1 VHEGLWEKL
10 VALDPEVT
18 ARRTQCKY
26 MGALDRYD
34 VALLGH
40 MYMVDPVKRRI
51 MSAANARQERE
62 ANFLEQ
68 LCILAY
74 LINAR
79 EVPLVNKLVAAEQ
92 LEGGQFFFRGIHALP
107 TDKLADAFC
116 EKPPLLHQAA
126 DRFGGQRCEY
136 GDASIELL
144 VLPRFGLTFIVW
156 GKDAEFAGRA
166 SILFD
171 QSADR
176 QLPLDAIL
184 AAVNLAVDAV
194 ITSAAKGS

>member
-1 VHEGLWEKL
+1 MHEGLWEKL

-18 ARRTQCKY
+18 IRRAKCEY
-26 MGALDRYD
+26 ISASDDY
-34 VALLGH
+34 VVVLLGRE
-40 MYMVDPVKRRI
+40 YEVDRRGRRI
-51 MSAANARQERE
+51 LSTAVGQQGQE

-79 EVPLVNKLVAAEQ
+79 EMPLANKLVLAEV

-107 TDKLADAFC
+107 TGKLSDAFC
-116 EKPPLLHQAA
+116 ENPPLLHRAA
-126 DRFGGQRCEY
+126 DRLGGRRCEY

-144 VLPRFGLTFIVW
+144 VLPRFAVTFIVW
-156 GKDAEFAGRA
+156 GHDEEFSGRA

-194 ITSAAKGS
+194 INAVAGGS

>member
-18 ARRTQCKY
+18 ARRTKCEYISASDDYK
-26 MGALDRYD
+26 
-34 VALLGH
+34 VVLLGRT
-40 MYMVDPVKRRI
+40 YMVDRSERRI
-51 MSAANARQERE
+51 LPAANARQEQE

-79 EVPLVNKLVAAEQ
+79 EVPLANKLVAAEQ

-107 TDKLADAFC
+107 TNKLTEAFC
-116 EKPPLLHQAA
+116 ENPALLHQGT
-126 DRFGGQRCEY
+126 DRLGGRRCDY
-136 GDASIELL
+136 GDASIELS
-144 VLPRFGLTFIVW
+144 VLPRFSVTFIVW
-156 GKDAEFAGRA
+156 GQDAEFPGRA

-184 AAVNLAVDAV
+184 AAVNLAIDAV
-194 ITSAAKGS
+194 ITSAEIST

>member
-1 VHEGLWEKL
+1 MHEGLWEKL

-18 ARRTQCKY
+18 VRRTKCEYISASDDYK
-26 MGALDRYD
+26 
-34 VALLGH
+34 VVLLGRT
-40 MYMVDPVKRRI
+40 YMVDRSKRRI
-51 MSAANARQERE
+51 LSAAVGQEEQE

-79 EVPLVNKLVAAEQ
+79 EVPLANKLVAAEQ

-107 TDKLADAFC
+107 TDKLAEAFC
-116 EKPPLLHQAA
+116 KNPALLHQAA
-126 DRFGGQRCEY
+126 DQLGGSRCEY

-156 GKDAEFAGRA
+156 GQDAEFAGRA

-194 ITSAAKGS
+194 INAVAGGS

>member
-1 VHEGLWEKL
+1 MHEGLWEKL

-26 MGALDRYD
+26 MSASGRYD

-40 MYMVDPVKRRI
+40 VYVVDPAKRRI
-51 MSAANARQERE
+51 LSAAVGQEGQE

-74 LINAR
+74 LINAC
-79 EVPLVNKLVAAEQ
+79 EVPLANKLVLAEV

-116 EKPPLLHQAA
+116 ENPPLLHRAA
-126 DRFGGQRCEY
+126 DRLGGRRCEY

-156 GKDAEFAGRA
+156 GQDAEFAGRA

-194 ITSAAKGS
+194 INAVAGGS

>member
-1 VHEGLWEKL
+1 MHKGLWEKL

-26 MGALDRYD
+26 MSASGCYD
-34 VALLGH
+34 VALLGRA
-40 MYMVDPVKRRI
+40 YVVDPAKRRI
-51 MSAANARQERE
+51 LSAANARQEQE

-116 EKPPLLHQAA
+116 ENPLLLHQAA
-126 DRFGGQRCEY
+126 DRLGGRRCEY

-144 VLPRFGLTFIVW
+144 VLPRFGLTFIIW
-156 GKDAEFAGRA
+156 GQDAEFAGRA

-171 QSADR
+171 QTAD
-176 QLPLDAIL
+176 QQMPLDAIL

-194 ITSAAKGS
+194 ITSATKSS